1 MTVSTNAS
9 VVDYT
14 SGGPNFPVPYRFLKN
29 DDVQAMLIYP
39 DGITIEPLAAGTQY
53 TLVGAGNQSGGTLTS
68 AYASGVLAGGGYTLR
83 IQRVLAIVQETDL
96 RNQGK
101 YLAETQETA
110 LDRAAMIDQQ
120 QQEQIDRSIKAPPG
134 SGVSGEELVVQ
145 LFQARDEAQAAAAE
159 AEEIANELGDLQT
172 AIGQAESAAQA
183 SAISANEAAVSASEA
198 AQSAIISE
206 TAASAALVNGEI
218 YETVEEGVTN
228 TSIGDYFWV
237 ISPNVYQSL
246 LLYLHVSTGGLFR
259 KSYLSAEIDA
269 LLINKG
275 RPYPLKQMTR
285 GGGVSP
291 ANDVLNSL
299 VLRVTILGDAQ
310 YMQGKYYRIA
320 YFQNGAN
327 IGGNTGNGIILE
339 EFDAQTYATVGTGVT
354 IHNYTDGDVG
364 IVRTGG
370 VQTIAVVPSQRP
382 KLRFLITIDATA
394 LPAAGTPVNSLTSPF
409 GGYSWIVEQSAYLAL
424 QGLGD
429 SIAINKYRVYPQK
442 VSARNNVI
450 SAEPSA
456 FMAVLLDVQVSGARA
471 GKVYRVA
478 YFKNGTNLIA
488 GPPDGWIIEEFDA
501 LNYETAANPS
511 LTVYNFT
518 DPAPDIPR
526 SGVQTIVLSSPTV
539 TGLSFRIT
547 LDTTALPPYGQQI
560 ASNLSFQAGYS
571 YIIDPQRYIVAT
583 AASASTLPVQWSL
596 DNSGNL
602 ILSWASKDSCYRV
615 RFGLL
620 GVNQV
625 PNILATSWAP
635 GNDLNSAVWV
645 VLNTTGSD
653 YLPPM
658 QVSAQSGGDGGSLAF
673 TGGAHGSNGDAT
685 GSPTARN
692 TLYQAFADGQPI
704 LPGTSGRASCVSLQI
719 VNELMGYNT
728 KTVGRYILRQ
738 SFAIDVTPQSL
749 VVTADVTALEAISV
763 LTDYALQGITFGYQG
778 TQLVLGGQNTARVP
792 FVNGAQSQS
801 GSKAAYPNAWAV
813 VFQEPTHGQM
823 TLWMDKSYADGDGKY
838 VDPAG
843 VLIRGE
849 ATTKW
854 YLGVVLPA
862 ISGTQTP
869 HDFAAGTGYKY
880 RAGLSWQSNG
890 MQPAGYDSSVAMK
903 IQGAHTFAYGLP
915 DASFVRVS

>member
-1 MTVSTNAS
+1 LGDLLFQMKVEFQRLIDYQLNGDFLSSTVNR
-9 VVDYT
+9 DYDRIWLALKE
-14 SGGPNFPVPYRFLKN
+14 VKN
-29 DDVQAMLIYP
+29 DVGRALTVPELEPEGVINLASAVARANKILTFGPTGSPTLSLLTIGEIENQPELARQYAEQAGQSAQSAANSAATAQQIATQFGDLNQAINIAQGAANSAATSSATAGLYATQANNSATLAQSAAEAALINGDIYP
-39 DGITIEPLAAGTQY
+39 DL
-53 TLVGAGNQSGGTLTS
+53 
-68 AYASGVLAGGGYTLR
+68 ASGVAG
-83 IQRVLAIVQETDL
+83 
-96 RNQGK
+96 
-101 YLAETQETA
+101 TA
-110 LDRAAMIDQQ
+110 
-120 QQEQIDRSIKAPPG
+120 
-134 SGVSGEELVVQ
+134 
-145 LFQARDEAQAAAAE
+145 
-159 AEEIANELGDLQT
+159 
-172 AIGQAESAAQA
+172 
-183 SAISANEAAVSASEA
+183 
-198 AQSAIISE
+198 
-206 TAASAALVNGEI
+206 
-218 YETVEEGVTN
+218 
-228 TSIGDYFWV
+228 IGDYFWV
-237 ISPNVYQSL
+237 VSADVLESL
-246 LLYLHVSTGGLFR
+246 ILYLHVSTGGLEQ
-259 KSYLSAEIDA
+259 KKYLSSQVDE
-269 LLINKG
+269 LTVNKAKAF
-275 RPYPLKQMTR
+275 PLKQMTR
-285 GGGVSP
+285 AGGVSP
-291 ANDVLNSL
+291 ANDVMNRL
-299 VLRVTILGDAQ
+299 VLGVKILGDAQ

-354 IHNYTDGDVG
+354 IHNYTDGEVG

-370 VQTIAVVPSQRP
+370 VQTIAVVPAQRP
-382 KLRFLITIDATA
+382 KLRFLITIDAA
-394 LPAAGTPVNSLTSPF
+394 AFPAAGTPVNSLTSPF
-409 GGYSWIVEQSAYLAL
+409 GGYSWIVEQSAYLAM
-424 QGLGD
+424 QGMGD
-429 SIAINKYRVYPQK
+429 TISINKYRVYPQK
-442 VSARNNVI
+442 ASARNGAT

-456 FMAVLLDVQVSGARA
+456 FMAVLLDVQVTGARA
-471 GKVYRVA
+471 GKLYRVA
-478 YFKNGTNLIA
+478 YFKNGTTLIS
-488 GPPDGWIIEEFDA
+488 GPPDGWIIEELDA
-501 LNYETAANPS
+501 LNYETAANPA

-526 SGVQTIVLSSPTV
+526 SGVQTVVLNSPTV
-539 TGLSFRIT
+539 SGLSFRIT
-547 LDTTALPPYGQQI
+547 LDTTALPAYGQQI

-571 YIIDPQRYIVAT
+571 YIIDPQRYTVA
-583 AASASTLPVQWSL
+583 AGSASSSTLPVQWSL

-635 GNDLNSAVWV
+635 GNDLSSAVWV

-704 LPGTSGRASCVSLQI
+704 LPGTSGRASCVSIQI

-728 KTVGRYILRQ
+728 KTLGRYILRQ

-749 VVTADVTALEAISV
+749 VVTADVTALEPISV

-792 FVNGAQSQS
+792 FVSGAQSQS
-801 GSKAAYPNAWAV
+801 GPKSAYPNAWAV

-843 VLIRGE
+843 VLVRGE

-890 MQPAGYDSSVAMK
+890 MQPTGYDSSVAMK
-903 IQGAHTFAYGLP
+903 VQGAHTFAYGLP

>member
-1 MTVSTNAS
+1 
-9 VVDYT
+9 
-14 SGGPNFPVPYRFLKN
+14 
-29 DDVQAMLIYP
+29 MLIYP

-53 TLVGAGNQSGGTLTS
+53 TLVGAGTQSGGTLTS

-83 IQRVLAIVQETDL
+83 IQRMLSIVQETDL

-134 SGVSGEELVVQ
+134 SGISGEELVVEI
-145 LFQARDEAQAAAAE
+145 FQARDEAQAAAAQ
-159 AEEIANELGDLQT
+159 AEEIATELGDLQT
-172 AIGQAESAAQA
+172 AVGQAQSAAQS
-183 SAISANEAAVSASEA
+183 SAISANQSAVSANQAS
-198 AQSAIISE
+198 QSASIAQ
-206 TAASAALVNGEI
+206 TAADAALISADI
-218 YETVEEGVTN
+218 YPDVATGVAS
-228 TSIGDYFWV
+228 TSIGQYFSV
-237 ISPNVYQSL
+237 VSPDSL
-246 LLYLHVSTGGLFR
+246 EYLILYLHVSDVGLEQKR
-259 KSYLSAEIDA
+259 YPSAQIDQMT
-269 LLINKG
+269 INKAKAF
-275 RPYPLKQMTR
+275 PLKAMTR
-285 GGGVSP
+285 AGGVSS
-291 ANDVLNSL
+291 ANDVLKRL
-299 VLRVTILGDAQ
+299 VLGVSILGDAQ

-370 VQTIAVVPSQRP
+370 VQTIAVVPSRRP

-442 VSARNNVI
+442 ASARNNVT

-456 FMAVLLDVQVSGARA
+456 FMAVLLDVQVTGARA
-471 GKVYRVA
+471 GKLYRVA
-478 YFKNGTNLIA
+478 YFKNGTTLIS

-501 LNYETAANPS
+501 LNYETAANPA

-526 SGVQTIVLSSPTV
+526 SGVQTVVLNSPTV
-539 TGLSFRIT
+539 SGLSFRIT
-547 LDTTALPPYGQQI
+547 LDTTALPTYGQQI

-571 YIIDPQRYIVAT
+571 YIIDPQRYVVASGS
-583 AASASTLPVQWSL
+583 ASASTLPVQWSL

-635 GNDLNSAVWV
+635 GNDLSSAVWV

-704 LPGTSGRASCVSLQI
+704 LPGTSGRASCVSIQI

-728 KTVGRYILRQ
+728 KTLGRYILRQ

-749 VVTADVTALEAISV
+749 VVTADVTALEPISV

-792 FVNGAQSQS
+792 FVSGAQSQS
-801 GSKAAYPNAWAV
+801 GSKSAYPNAWAV

-843 VLIRGE
+843 VLVRGE

-862 ISGTQTP
+862 ISGTQNP
-869 HDFAAGTGYKY
+869 HNFAAGTGYKY

-890 MQPAGYDSSVAMK
+890 MQPTGYDSSVAMK

-915 DASFVRVS
+915 DASFVRIS